1 MSNARALPRAL
12 AAIDASAQDMAW
24 LKPLREWPQRLML
37 ALQRESVVVRVVL
50 ATVRGSAPR
59 EAGAS
64 MLVAH
69 GLIEGSI
76 GGGQLEWQALLAA
89 RALLAEPAVPAR
101 LQRVV
106 LGVERAQ
113 CCGGVVELWLER
125 YTRAELTLLHP
136 AIQSA
141 RCGPAVLIST
151 INPDGVQRALISD
164 LGAGVECDQLLQTPR
179 ARAVPRLQC
188 LDAQRVR
195 FMERVD
201 NPLPPVWLYGAGHV
215 GQALARIL
223 VELPLHLTWIDS
235 RAELLPAPWSDSMQV
250 LHRAD
255 PVAGIATAPA
265 GAHFL
270 VLTHSHPLD
279 YALCRNILDR
289 DDFAWLGLIGSESKA
304 ARFRARLARDGLTAE
319 RIARLVC
326 PIGMSGIVS
335 KWPAAIAVGV
345 AAQLLQQLA
354 ADVHPQ
360 QPAALPATAAL
371 ECTGERCANCG
382 SL

>member
-1 MSNARALPRAL
+1 MSNARALPRAV
-12 AAIDASAQDMAW
+12 AAIGAPAHDMAW
-24 LKPLREWPQRLML
+24 LKPLREWPQRLVL
-37 ALQRESVVVRVVL
+37 ALQRESAVVRVVL

-64 MLVAH
+64 MLVGH
-69 GLIEGSI
+69 DLIEGSI
-76 GGGQLEWQALLAA
+76 GGGQLEWQALAAA
-89 RALLAEPAVPAR
+89 RALLGESAVPAR

-125 YTRAELTLLHP
+125 YTRTELKLLHQ
-136 AIQSA
+136 AVKSA
-141 RCGPAVLIST
+141 RCGPVTLVRT
-151 INPDGVQRALISD
+151 INPDGVERALVSD
-164 LGAGVECDQLLQTPR
+164 LGADVECDQLLQAPR

-188 LDAQRVR
+188 IGADQVR
-195 FMERVD
+195 FMERLD
-201 NPLPPVWLYGAGHV
+201 DPSPPVWLYGAGHV

-223 VELPLHLTWIDS
+223 VELPLRLTWIDS

-255 PVAGIATAPA
+255 PVGSVATAPA

-279 YALCRNILDR
+279 YALCRSILER
-289 DDFAWLGLIGSESKA
+289 DDFTSLGLIGSKSKA
-304 ARFRARLARDGLTAE
+304 ARFRTRFARDGLHAE

-326 PIGMSGIVS
+326 PIGMGSIVS

-354 ADVHPQ
+354 ADVSPQ
-360 QPAALPATAAL
+360 QRASLPAATAT

>member
-1 MSNARALPRAL
+1 MSARVLLRPA
-12 AAIDASAQDMAW
+12 AAIGVAAQDLAW
-24 LKPLREWPQRLML
+24 LKPLREWPQRLAQ
-37 ALQRESVVVRVVL
+37 ALQREAAVVRVVL

-64 MLVAH
+64 MLVGH
-69 GLIEGSI
+69 DLTEGSI
-76 GGGQLEWQALLAA
+76 GGGQLEWQALAAA
-89 RALLAEPAVPAR
+89 RDLLSEPAVPAR

-125 YTRAELTLLHP
+125 YTRAELKLLRQ
-136 AIQSA
+136 AIQRA
-141 RCGPAVLIST
+141 RYGAAVLVSA
-151 INPDGVQRALISD
+151 INPEGVERALVCD
-164 LGAGVECDQLLQTPR
+164 LGADADCDELLQAPR
-179 ARAVPRLQC
+179 ARALPRLQC
-188 LDAQRVR
+188 IGAQRVR
-195 FMERVD
+195 FMERLD

-223 VELPLHLTWIDS
+223 AELPLRLSWIDS
-235 RAELLPAPWSDSMQV
+235 RIELLPAPWCDSMQV

-255 PVAGIATAPA
+255 PVASVAAAPA
-265 GAHFL
+265 GAYFL
-270 VLTHSHPLD
+270 VLTHSHRLD
-279 YALCRNILDR
+279 YALCRSILER
-289 DDFAWLGLIGSESKA
+289 DDFAWAGLIGSDSKA
-304 ARFRARLARDGLTAE
+304 ARFRARLARDGLHAE
-319 RIARLVC
+319 RISRLVC

-354 ADVHPQ
+354 ADIESP
-360 QPAALPATAAL
+360 QPASLTTSTL
-371 ECTGERCANCG
+371 ECTGERCATCG

>member
-1 MSNARALPRAL
+1 MSNARASPRGV
-12 AAIDASAQDMAW
+12 AATDAAAQDMAW
-24 LKPLREWPQRLML
+24 LKPLREWAQRLAL
-37 ALQRESVVVRVVL
+37 ALQRESAVVRVVL
-50 ATVRGSAPR
+50 ASVRGSAPR

-76 GGGQLEWQALLAA
+76 GGGQLEWQALAAA
-89 RALLAEPAVPAR
+89 RALLTEPAVPAR

-125 YTRAELTLLHP
+125 YTRAELALLRQVVQ
-136 AIQSA
+136 AA

-151 INPDGVQRALISD
+151 INPDGLQRALISD
-164 LGAGVECDQLLQTPR
+164 LGAGVECDELLQTPR
-179 ARAVPRLQC
+179 ARTVPRLQC
-188 LDAQRVR
+188 LDGQRSR
-195 FMERVD
+195 LMERVD

-215 GQALARIL
+215 GQALGRIL
-223 VELPLHLTWIDS
+223 AELPLHLTWIDS
-235 RAELLPAPWSDSMQV
+235 RAELLPEPWCDSMQV

-255 PVAGIATAPA
+255 PVASVATAPV
-265 GAHFL
+265 GAYFL
-270 VLTHSHPLD
+270 VLTHSHALD
-279 YALCRNILDR
+279 YALCRSILER
-289 DDFAWLGLIGSESKA
+289 ADFAWAGLIGSESKA

-319 RIARLVC
+319 RISRLVC
-326 PIGMSGIVS
+326 PIGMNGIVS

-354 ADVHPQ
+354 ADDGPQ
-360 QPAALPATAAL
+360 RASLPSAAAL

-382 SL
+382 SP